1 MWTVLFSQR
10 FDDWLSEQDD
20 ALQEKV
26 LADLGKL
33 QVYGPEL
40 PRPYADTLKG
50 SRYNNMKELRIQFSG
65 QPIRAFYAFD
75 PIRRAIVLCAGDKS
89 NDKRFYEKLIRIAE
103 DEFAA
108 HLQNLEINQL
118 RTLDDVIAAR
128 SPESQARIKEMSDEM
143 ILEVGLQMM
152 REELQLSQKYVAE
165 MMGVSQPAI
174 TQLEQRG
181 NDLKLATL
189 KRYIE
194 AMGGKLSL
202 DVELPTGKR
211 IAFHI

>member
-50 SRYNNMKELRIQFSG
+50 SRYKNMKELRIQFSG

-75 PIRRAIVLCAGDKS
+75 PIRRAIVLCAGYKS

-108 HLQNLEINQL
+108 HLQNLEINL
-118 RTLDDVIAAR
+118 
-128 SPESQARIKEMSDEM
+128 
-143 ILEVGLQMM
+143 
-152 REELQLSQKYVAE
+152 
-165 MMGVSQPAI
+165 
-174 TQLEQRG
+174 
-181 NDLKLATL
+181 
-189 KRYIE
+189 
-194 AMGGKLSL
+194 
-202 DVELPTGKR
+202 
-211 IAFHI
+211 

>member
-89 NDKRFYEKLIRIAE
+89 NDKRFYEKLIRSAE

-108 HLQNLEINQL
+108 HLQNLEINQ
-118 RTLDDVIAAR
+118 
-128 SPESQARIKEMSDEM
+128 
-143 ILEVGLQMM
+143 
-152 REELQLSQKYVAE
+152 
-165 MMGVSQPAI
+165 
-174 TQLEQRG
+174 
-181 NDLKLATL
+181 
-189 KRYIE
+189 
-194 AMGGKLSL
+194 
-202 DVELPTGKR
+202 
-211 IAFHI
+211 